1 MSKLKEVRN
10 SANLSR
16 HDLAE
21 HTGLNLRTIEAYEQK
36 RRDINSADMKTLLKI
51 CKVLGC
57 RLDDI
62 VDDPELIELINA
74 YI

>member
-1 MSKLKEVRN
+1 MSKLKEMRN
-10 SANLSR
+10 LANISR
-16 HDLAE
+16 TELAE
-21 HTGLNLRTIEAYEQK
+21 QTGLNIRTIEAYEQR

-57 RLDDI
+57 KLDDI

-74 YI
+74 CS